1 MGSSVGDALLDQLGE
16 LGVLV
21 CFGVP
26 GVHNLAF
33 WVGAGVGRRP
43 RVVGVRHEQAAGY
56 AADAAARA
64 TGGLGVALTTT
75 GPGFANALAA
85 FGEAYASFSPVVLI
99 SSETPLASR
108 RTSGH
113 DDGLLHGMRSQ
124 ADVITHG
131 FGARAVSARSA
142 REALSALPEL
152 AAHALATGRPV
163 YLGVPA
169 DILAADRSTADASTE
184 PHLLLAADRSIADG
198 SSSPDPL
205 DAAASPGTPE
215 VGSQAAAATG
225 TSAADSLTDAPGV
238 DATAVAALADGL
250 RGRRV
255 ALWLGARAVPAEDA
269 VRRLAGRL
277 GALVVPTYQARGMLA
292 DYGGTVVAPPHEP
305 RVAEAIAACDVLL
318 VIGDDL
324 HGMTTRNWR
333 MPVPAS
339 IVAITDDPHAS
350 LGDYPLT
357 ARLVGDVGTL
367 VAALTA
373 ALDEAATE
381 STAPDAAGLTAEVMH
396 EVQDDER
403 TAPAADF
410 VRAVDEGWPAAGA
423 LVVDMCIAGYWLG
436 GYSHQP
442 RARRLQYPV
451 GWGTLGYALP
461 AAIGPAALGIP
472 TLAVVGD
479 GGAAM
484 GLGELATYAQEHLPL
499 ALLVVTDGGY
509 GMLRYDQTVAGDL
522 HRGVDLVEPR
532 WEDLGAAYGLKVV
545 RTDDPGTGLARAL
558 TQAREGLT
566 CGERWM
572 VVLEQAFHPPRTTSP
587 RWREA

>member
-1 MGSSVGDALLDQLGE
+1 
-16 LGVLV
+16 
-21 CFGVP
+21 VP
-26 GVHNLAF
+26 GVHNLPF
-33 WVGAGVGRRP
+33 WAGAGVGRRP

-99 SSETPLASR
+99 SSETPFASR

-124 ADVITHG
+124 AGVVAHG
-131 FGARAVSARSA
+131 FGARAVSARSG
-142 REALSALPEL
+142 REALTALPEL

-169 DILAADRSTADASTE
+169 DVLAGDRPTSSAR
-184 PHLLLAADRSIADG
+184 PGAAQ
-198 SSSPDPL
+198 P
-205 DAAASPGTPE
+205 
-215 VGSQAAAATG
+215 
-225 TSAADSLTDAPGV
+225 
-238 DATAVAALADGL
+238 AVAAPAPDVHTSDVAAVAAAMQGQ
-250 RGRRV
+250 RV
-255 ALWLGARAVPAEDA
+255 ALWLGARAVPAQDA
-269 VRRLAGRL
+269 VRRLAERL
-277 GALVVPTYQARGMLA
+277 GALVVPTYQARGLLA
-292 DYGGTVVAPPHEP
+292 DYVGTVVAPPHEP
-305 RVAEAIAACDVLL
+305 RVAEAIAACDLLL
-318 VIGDDL
+318 VVGDDL

-339 IVAITDDPHAS
+339 ILAITDDPHAS
-350 LGDYPLT
+350 LGDYPLR
-357 ARLVGDVGTL
+357 ARLVGDVATL
-367 VAALTA
+367 VDAVVDALGPA
-373 ALDEAATE
+373 MPGDL
-381 STAPDAAGLTAEVMH
+381 APDAAALTRAVDDEVRG
-396 EVQDDER
+396 DER
-403 TAPAADF
+403 TASAATF
-410 VRAVDEGWPAAGA
+410 VRTVEDGWPDAGA
-423 LVVDMCIAGYWLG
+423 LVVDMCVAGYWLG
-436 GYSHQP
+436 GYSRQP
-442 RARRLQYPV
+442 RPRRLQYPV

-484 GLGELATYAQEHLPL
+484 GVGELATYAQERLPL

-509 GMLRYDQTVAGDL
+509 GMLRYDQTVAGDA

-532 WEDLGAAYGLKVV
+532 WEDLAAAYGLKVV
-545 RTDDPGTGLARAL
+545 RTDDPGAGLARAL

-566 CGERWM
+566 CGDRWM
-572 VVLEQAFHPPRTTSP
+572 IVLEQAFYPPRTTSP
-587 RWREA
+587 RWREV

>member
-1 MGSSVGDALLDQLGE
+1 MSATVGDALLDQLADH
-16 LGVLV
+16 GVRV

-26 GVHNLAF
+26 GVHNLPF

-43 RVVGVRHEQAAGY
+43 RVIGVRHEQAAGY

-64 TGGLGVALTTT
+64 TGVLGVALTTT

-85 FGEAYASFSPVVLI
+85 FGEAWASFSPVLLI
-99 SSETPLASR
+99 SSEAPLGPR
-108 RTSGH
+108 RTSGA

-124 ADVITHG
+124 ADVITAG
-131 FGARAVSARSA
+131 FGARAISARDGA
-142 REALSALPEL
+142 EAVAALPEL

-169 DILAADRSTADASTE
+169 DVLTSSWTQSNPRPLEIPRAVPE
-184 PHLLLAADRSIADG
+184 PGA
-198 SSSPDPL
+198 
-205 DAAASPGTPE
+205 
-215 VGSQAAAATG
+215 VAAAAG
-225 TSAADSLTDAPGV
+225 A
-238 DATAVAALADGL
+238 L

-255 ALWLGARAVPAEDA
+255 AMWLGARAVPAESD
-269 VRRLAGRL
+269 VRLLAERL

-292 DYGGTVVAPPHEP
+292 SFAGTVSSPPHEP
-305 RVAEAIAACDVLL
+305 VVAQAIADADVLV

-339 IVAITDDPHAS
+339 IVAITDVVDAS
-350 LGDYPLT
+350 LGDYSID
-357 ARLVGDVGTL
+357 ARVVGDIG
-367 VAALTA
+367 VAVRALLDALGDESAAQYADAA
-373 ALDEAATE
+373 ALDAAVRSDIAT
-381 STAPDAAGLTAEVMH
+381 
-396 EVQDDER
+396 DER
-403 TAPAADF
+403 TAMAATF
-410 VRAVDEGWPAAGA
+410 VASVDDGWPDSGA
-423 LVVDMCIAGYWLG
+423 VVVDMCIAGYWLG
-436 GYSHQP
+436 GYSSQP

-451 GWGTLGYALP
+451 GWGTLGYGLP

-484 GLGELATYAQEHLPL
+484 GLGELATYAQERLPL

-509 GMLRYDQTVAGDL
+509 GMLRYDQTVAGDP

-532 WEDLGAAYGLKVV
+532 WEDLASAYGMKVV
-545 RTDDPGTGLARAL
+545 RTSDPGAGLARAL

-572 VVLEQAFHPPRTTSP
+572 VVLEQSFFPPRTTSP
-587 RWREA
+587 RWREV

>member
-1 MGSSVGDALLDQLGE
+1 MSSVGDALLDQLADQ
-16 LGVLV
+16 GVRV

-26 GVHNLAF
+26 GVHNLPF

-85 FGEAYASFSPVVLI
+85 FGEAYASYSPVLLI
-99 SSETPLASR
+99 SSETPIAPR

-142 REALSALPEL
+142 EEAVAALPAL
-152 AAHALATGRPV
+152 AAHALASGRPA
-163 YLGVPA
+163 YLGVPG
-169 DILAADRSTADASTE
+169 DVLAGDWSATN
-184 PHLLLAADRSIADG
+184 PPPLAP
-198 SSSPDPL
+198 SP
-205 DAAASPGTPE
+205 ASPEPE
-215 VGSQAAAATG
+215 Q
-225 TSAADSLTDAPGV
+225 LI
-238 DATAVAALADGL
+238 ALAGTV

-269 VRRLAGRL
+269 VGRLAQRL
-277 GALVVPTYQARGMLA
+277 GALVLPTYQARGMLA
-292 DYGGTVVAPPHEP
+292 DYAGTVVAPPHEP
-305 RVAEAIAACDVLL
+305 RVAEAIAAHDVLL

-333 MPVPAS
+333 MPVPPA
-339 IVAITDDPHAS
+339 IVAITDDADAS
-350 LGDYPLT
+350 LGDYHLA
-357 ARLVGDVGTL
+357 ARVVGDVRTAVDAL
-367 VAALTA
+367 VSALDDGSAVPAPPDGAALTTAVLTEVA
-373 ALDEAATE
+373 AHGPTAA
-381 STAPDAAGLTAEVMH
+381 AAV
-396 EVQDDER
+396 
-403 TAPAADF
+403 F
-410 VRAVDEGWPAAGA
+410 VRSVEEGWHDSGA
-423 LVVDMCIAGYWLG
+423 LVVDMCVSGYWLG
-436 GYSHQP
+436 GYTRQP

-461 AAIGPAALGIP
+461 AAIGPASLGIP

-484 GLGELATYAQEHLPL
+484 GLGELATYTQERLPL

-509 GMLRYDQTVAGDL
+509 GMLRYDQTVAGDP

-532 WEDLGAAYGLKVV
+532 WEDLASAYGLRVV
-545 RTDDPGTGLARAL
+545 RTDDPGAGLARAL
-558 TQAREGLT
+558 TQARDGLSW
-566 CGERWM
+566 GERWM

-587 RWREA
+587 RWRES